1 MNDYAYISVQYTYRG
16 YVNMGKGSQMF
27 SLLVCFSFLCFLP
40 LQVDEN
46 GYRMYK
52 HMAVTTVAVVIFSQP
67 PYFLSISPRY
77 NVEYGIYMLNVCLGA
92 VLGVVLCLVSRKI
105 YYYPKLT
112 YIITLWHRSLPLPLL
127 NSSISVKYICSSTF
141 IFSLLLKVISNICI
155 YTYIYVL
162 EYPQISPESII
173 Q

>member
-1 MNDYAYISVQYTYRG
+1 MNDYAYISLICTYRG
-16 YVNMGKGSQMF
+16 YVNMKEWSQNVF

-92 VLGVVLCLVSRKI
+92 VLGAVLGLVSRKI

-112 YIITLWHRSLPLPLL
+112 YIIKL
-127 NSSISVKYICSSTF
+127 
-141 IFSLLLKVISNICI
+141 
-155 YTYIYVL
+155 
-162 EYPQISPESII
+162 
-173 Q
+173 